1 MFWLFKKKSRKE
13 KLLEKY
19 NKLLKESFK
28 LSKINRKGSD
38 EKMFEANE
46 VLKEIES
53 LKDEW
58 LFNLT

>member
-1 MFWLFKKKSRKE
+1 MFGLFKKKSRKE

-28 LSKINRKGSD
+28 LSKINRKASD

-53 LKDEW
+53 LKDE
-58 LFNLT
+58 